1 MDVTVDPN
9 VTPTFAQLG
18 PYCVGD
24 VAGTLPTTST
34 NGATG
39 TWDAAISTAANG
51 TITYTFTPGSG
62 CFTTATMDVTV
73 DPNVTPT
80 FAQLGPYCVGDVAGT
95 LPTTSTNGA
104 TGTWDA
110 AISTA
115 ANGTITYTFTPGSG
129 CFTTATMD
137 VTVDPNVTPTF
148 AQLGPYC
155 VGDVAG
161 TLPTTSTNGATGTWD
176 AAISTAANGTITY
189 TFTPG
194 SGCFTTAT
202 MDVTVDPNVTPTFAQ
217 LGPYCVGDVAGT
229 LPTTST
235 NGATGTWD
243 AAISTAA
250 NGTITYTFTPGS
262 GCFTTATMDVTVDP
276 NVTPTFAQLGPYC
289 VGDVAGTL
297 PTTSTNGAT
306 GTWDAAI
313 STAANGTITYTFTP
327 GSGCFTTATMDVT
340 VDPNVTPTFA
350 QLGPYCVGDVA
361 GTLPTT
367 STNGATG
374 TWDAAISTAAN
385 GTITYTFTPGSGCF
399 TTATMD
405 VTVDPNVT
413 PTFAQLGPYCVGDVA
428 GTLPTTSTN
437 GATGTWDAAIS
448 TAANGTITYTFT
460 PGSGCFTTA
469 TMDVTVDPNVTP
481 TFAQLGPYCVGD
493 VAGTLPTT
501 STNGATGTWDA
512 AISTAAN
519 GTITYTF
526 TPGSGCFTTAT
537 MDVTVDPNVTPT
549 FAQLGPYCVGD
560 VAGTLPT
567 TSTNGATGTWDA
579 AISTAA
585 NGTITY
591 TFTPGS
597 GCFTTA
603 TMDVVVN
610 TTPTIILNNPSPVCS
625 PLTVDITANAVS
637 STDVGTMLY
646 YSDVA
651 MTILVPDAT
660 IVSAGTYYVEATNA
674 GCAANGSITVTV
686 NALPVVNSI
695 TPSECENVSGSGQAL
710 NIDVTGLE
718 AGLHGSGTF
727 IWFTDNSYVTPSA
740 PQPTDV
746 TVSDGE
752 TFYFEVTSNG
762 CTVQNSI
769 TYAVG
774 NNISLNDPMPDFCED
789 AVGSGEVTGIDL
801 NDFNDAVFAGATTYT
816 WATGP
821 TGVTINDGDIINIEV
836 TQGTCP
842 PVSIGV
848 NFTVNSLPIAAVSA
862 GGTYCE
868 TIEAIPDVTIT
879 FTGTGP
885 WDFTYNDGTSST
897 SVTALT
903 SPYTIENGIDGT
915 YVVTAVSDANC
926 TGSSNGSAN
935 IITNPLPT
943 ATISGGGAI
952 CAGNPIIPD
961 VTIDLI
967 GTGPWNITYFDGTSS
982 VTVSTNANPYII
994 TDGADGTYTV
1004 TNVSDVNCTG
1014 IASGVATITTNPLP
1028 TATVSGG
1035 GPYCSGETFPQ
1046 VEIELEGTG
1055 PWDFEYTDGTTTTTV
1070 TGQATS
1076 PYFITSGDDGAY
1088 SMVSLTDATTC
1099 AATSLG
1105 GSVNVLTNAL
1115 PTATLSI
1122 VGVNTICD
1130 GDLRPN
1136 ISIEL
1141 TGAGPWD
1148 FQYTDGTTTTL
1159 VTNESTNP
1167 YVLTEAADGTYS
1179 IVSVSDANACAGT
1192 FSGDETILSNPIPAA
1207 PNAGTDAI
1215 YCYDAAN
1222 PPIDLFA
1229 VGTDLNWYSDAGL
1242 NTNIGTTSALT
1253 PDNTTGTTTSYYV
1266 TQTVNN
1272 CTSVAT
1278 EVIVTINDVP
1288 TITNIA
1294 FADVSDC
1301 ILFDGSITITAAGG
1315 TGAYTYSIDNG
1326 AIFSGNNNFT
1336 GLGVNTYQIIVDDGN
1351 CTVSAT
1357 QAIAPPVPTA
1367 EPTPVSDI
1375 DFVYCLGDVYTAM
1388 EVNAGVDLSWY
1399 SDAGLTTEVGT
1410 QSTFTPETPT
1420 VLGVP
1425 VSYYVTETIN
1435 GCQSTPFIFTIT
1447 VNETPLPPVV
1457 TGGNTWCDGETPD
1470 GLLATAGGASSGTFM
1485 WYSDALLTTSVVNG
1499 PVLSAGNAVG
1509 VASHI
1514 FYVVDSL
1521 GNCGSTVAMGS
1532 IIISATPVFTVAA
1545 TSPTTCSGTEG
1556 SLLISGL
1563 VDGNTYTVSYTENGT
1578 NVPGVSWVADVNG
1591 EILISGLTAGTFTAV
1606 TVDLAGCLATDAGT
1620 FTLTDPPVPTF
1631 TILATSPTACAGT
1644 NGQLVLSGLDAS
1656 MSYAI
1661 SYLDDGTLVSV
1672 TLMSD
1677 GLGEI
1682 TIGALDAGAYT
1693 DVSVTLSGCTTTL
1706 AGPYNLVDP
1715 NSPNFI
1721 IGATANPSGC
1731 GIADA
1736 SITINGLNP
1745 STTYNLTYNLN
1756 GVPVGPV
1763 SITADGSGD
1772 YVISGLQGGT
1782 YDVITID
1789 LSGCIATNPG
1799 IFTLAPIYP
1808 TAPIAFADA
1817 TYCEGD
1823 VIIPINGVPAFGG
1836 TITWYSDAG
1845 LATQVGAGLAYTVLA
1860 TAPGTYTYYATET
1873 LSNCEGPSSM
1883 VTVIIT
1889 AAPISPVISG
1899 DVNYCEGDVS
1909 SRYAL

>member
-189 TFTPG
+189 TFTA
-194 SGCFTTAT
+194 S
-202 MDVTVDPNVTPTFAQ
+202 
-217 LGPYCVGDVAGT
+217 
-229 LPTTST
+229 
-235 NGATGTWD
+235 
-243 AAISTAA
+243 
-250 NGTITYTFTPGS
+250 
-262 GCFTTATMDVTVDP
+262 
-276 NVTPTFAQLGPYC
+276 
-289 VGDVAGTL
+289 
-297 PTTSTNGAT
+297 
-306 GTWDAAI
+306 
-313 STAANGTITYTFTP
+313 
-327 GSGCFTTATMDVT
+327 
-340 VDPNVTPTFA
+340 
-350 QLGPYCVGDVA
+350 
-361 GTLPTT
+361 
-367 STNGATG
+367 
-374 TWDAAISTAAN
+374 
-385 GTITYTFTPGSGCF
+385 
-399 TTATMD
+399 
-405 VTVDPNVT
+405 
-413 PTFAQLGPYCVGDVA
+413 
-428 GTLPTTSTN
+428 
-437 GATGTWDAAIS
+437 
-448 TAANGTITYTFT
+448 
-460 PGSGCFTTA
+460 SGCFTTA

-1715 NSPNFI
+1715 NSPNFT

-1899 DVNYCEGDVS
+1899 DVNYCEGDVIADISVTPQGAGTINWYSDALLTDLIGTGSTYTPAATAGAITYYATETVLGCVS
-1909 SRYAL
+1909 SASSAIVTVNPNPVASFAPTPDNGNVPLDVYFDNTSIGGNTYAWNLGDGTTSTDFDPSVTYTTSDDYTATLLVTDVNGCVDNTSSVIIVEGTSTLIIPNIFTPNGDGSNDVFNLSGTNITEIKGTIMNRWGQVVFNINTVEGGWDGRTMAGIECSEGVYYYLIHALGADGVEYNYQGPIELIR

>member
-1 MDVTVDPN
+1 M
-9 VTPTFAQLG
+9 LG
-18 PYCVGD
+18 
-24 VAGTLPTTST
+24 LITS
-34 NGATG
+34 
-39 TWDAAISTAANG
+39 IPG
-51 TITYTFTPGSG
+51 TI
-62 CFTTATMDVTV
+62 A
-73 DPNVTPT
+73 
-80 FAQLGPYCVGDVAGT
+80 
-95 LPTTSTNGA
+95 
-104 TGTWDA
+104 
-110 AISTA
+110 
-115 ANGTITYTFTPGSG
+115 
-129 CFTTATMD
+129 
-137 VTVDPNVTPTF
+137 
-148 AQLGPYC
+148 
-155 VGDVAG
+155 
-161 TLPTTSTNGATGTWD
+161 
-176 AAISTAANGTITY
+176 
-189 TFTPG
+189 
-194 SGCFTTAT
+194 
-202 MDVTVDPNVTPTFAQ
+202 
-217 LGPYCVGDVAGT
+217 
-229 LPTTST
+229 
-235 NGATGTWD
+235 
-243 AAISTAA
+243 
-250 NGTITYTFTPGS
+250 
-262 GCFTTATMDVTVDP
+262 
-276 NVTPTFAQLGPYC
+276 
-289 VGDVAGTL
+289 
-297 PTTSTNGAT
+297 
-306 GTWDAAI
+306 
-313 STAANGTITYTFTP
+313 
-327 GSGCFTTATMDVT
+327 
-340 VDPNVTPTFA
+340 
-350 QLGPYCVGDVA
+350 
-361 GTLPTT
+361 
-367 STNGATG
+367 
-374 TWDAAISTAAN
+374 
-385 GTITYTFTPGSGCF
+385 
-399 TTATMD
+399 
-405 VTVDPNVT
+405 
-413 PTFAQLGPYCVGDVA
+413 
-428 GTLPTTSTN
+428 
-437 GATGTWDAAIS
+437 
-448 TAANGTITYTFT
+448 
-460 PGSGCFTTA
+460 
-469 TMDVTVDPNVTP
+469 
-481 TFAQLGPYCVGD
+481 
-493 VAGTLPTT
+493 
-501 STNGATGTWDA
+501 
-512 AISTAAN
+512 
-519 GTITYTF
+519 
-526 TPGSGCFTTAT
+526 
-537 MDVTVDPNVTPT
+537 
-549 FAQLGPYCVGD
+549 
-560 VAGTLPT
+560 
-567 TSTNGATGTWDA
+567 
-579 AISTAA
+579 
-585 NGTITY
+585 
-591 TFTPGS
+591 
-597 GCFTTA
+597 
-603 TMDVVVN
+603 
-610 TTPTIILNNPSPVCS
+610 
-625 PLTVDITANAVS
+625 
-637 STDVGTMLY
+637 
-646 YSDVA
+646 
-651 MTILVPDAT
+651 
-660 IVSAGTYYVEATNA
+660 
-674 GCAANGSITVTV
+674 
-686 NALPVVNSI
+686 I
-695 TPSECENVSGSGQAL
+695 TPS
-710 NIDVTGLE
+710 
-718 AGLHGSGTF
+718 
-727 IWFTDNSYVTPSA
+727 
-740 PQPTDV
+740 
-746 TVSDGE
+746 
-752 TFYFEVTSNG
+752 
-762 CTVQNSI
+762 
-769 TYAVG
+769 
-774 NNISLNDPMPDFCED
+774 
-789 AVGSGEVTGIDL
+789 
-801 NDFNDAVFAGATTYT
+801 
-816 WATGP
+816 
-821 TGVTINDGDIINIEV
+821 
-836 TQGTCP
+836 
-842 PVSIGV
+842 
-848 NFTVNSLPIAAVSA
+848 
-862 GGTYCE
+862 
-868 TIEAIPDVTIT
+868 
-879 FTGTGP
+879 
-885 WDFTYNDGTSST
+885 
-897 SVTALT
+897 
-903 SPYTIENGIDGT
+903 
-915 YVVTAVSDANC
+915 
-926 TGSSNGSAN
+926 
-935 IITNPLPT
+935 
-943 ATISGGGAI
+943 
-952 CAGNPIIPD
+952 
-961 VTIDLI
+961 
-967 GTGPWNITYFDGTSS
+967 
-982 VTVSTNANPYII
+982 
-994 TDGADGTYTV
+994 
-1004 TNVSDVNCTG
+1004 
-1014 IASGVATITTNPLP
+1014 
-1028 TATVSGG
+1028 
-1035 GPYCSGETFPQ
+1035 
-1046 VEIELEGTG
+1046 
-1055 PWDFEYTDGTTTTTV
+1055 
-1070 TGQATS
+1070 
-1076 PYFITSGDDGAY
+1076 
-1088 SMVSLTDATTC
+1088 
-1099 AATSLG
+1099 
-1105 GSVNVLTNAL
+1105 NVL
-1115 PTATLSI
+1115 
-1122 VGVNTICD
+1122 
-1130 GDLRPN
+1130 
-1136 ISIEL
+1136 
-1141 TGAGPWD
+1141 GA
-1148 FQYTDGTTTTL
+1148 
-1159 VTNESTNP
+1159 
-1167 YVLTEAADGTYS
+1167 
-1179 IVSVSDANACAGT
+1179 
-1192 FSGDETILSNPIPAA
+1192 
-1207 PNAGTDAI
+1207 
-1215 YCYDAAN
+1215 
-1222 PPIDLFA
+1222 
-1229 VGTDLNWYSDAGL
+1229 
-1242 NTNIGTTSALT
+1242 
-1253 PDNTTGTTTSYYV
+1253 TSYYV

-1715 NSPNFI
+1715 NSPNFT

-1889 AAPISPVISG
+1889 AAPIAPVISE
-1899 DVNYCEGDVS
+1899 DVNYCEGDVVADLVVTPQGAGTINWYSDALLTDLIGTGATYTPAATAGAITYYATETVLGCVS
-1909 SRYAL
+1909 SASSAIVTVNPNPVASFAPTPDNGNVPLDVYFDNTSIGGNTYAWNLGDGTTSTDFDPSVTYTTSDDYTATLLVTDVNGCVDNTSSVIIVEGTSTLIIPNIFTPNGDGSNDVFNLSGTNITEIKGTIMNRWGQVVYQFNTLEAGWTGRTVSGLEAAEGTYFYLIDAVGADGKEYNYQGPFELIR